1 MKNYLILN
9 TNKQIVAEA
18 NTAYEAARIAN
29 QKADF
34 MRKTYYVFNVTYKT
48 IKPYYGFNIYNNSI
62 NGYGRYR

>member
-9 TNKQIVAEA
+9 PEKKIVAEA

-29 QKADF
+29 QNADF
-34 MRKTYYVFNVTYKT
+34 TRKTYYVFNVTYKT
-48 IKPYYGFNIYNNSI
+48 IKPYYGFHIYNNSI